1 MENGRKEV
9 QKRRSNSYA
18 MSQLLDSHVTD
29 LLRISSQYA
38 LGPKPVLVLL
48 GLCGSHWQKV
58 LIGKDPVDKGMQ
70 YSRRWHGHQHKLVS
84 KSISGSHIRF
94 IAIGNIAHM
103 LTGRKGR
110 KGPLMK
116 YNEII

>member
-1 MENGRKEV
+1 
-9 QKRRSNSYA
+9 

-70 YSRRWHGHQHKLVS
+70 YSRLRRWHGHQQGDCFVKQFRGVASVLLLVACE
-84 KSISGSHIRF
+84 R
-94 IAIGNIAHM
+94 AA
-103 LTGRKGR
+103 KGH
-110 KGPLMK
+110 
-116 YNEII
+116 Y

>member
-1 MENGRKEV
+1 
-9 QKRRSNSYA
+9 
-18 MSQLLDSHVTD
+18 MSQLLDSQYVTD

-84 KSISGSHIRF
+84 KCGAISGSHIRF
-94 IAIGNIAHM
+94 IAIGNVAHM